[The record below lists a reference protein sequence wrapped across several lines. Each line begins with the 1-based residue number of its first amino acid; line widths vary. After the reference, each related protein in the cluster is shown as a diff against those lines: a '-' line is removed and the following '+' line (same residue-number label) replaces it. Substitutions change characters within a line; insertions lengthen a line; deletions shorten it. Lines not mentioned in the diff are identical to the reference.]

1 MQKLEGDGM
10 AFLHAGGTVIPR
22 ELGPADMLRVD
33 TGCLVAFTQ
42 TVDYN
47 IEMVRGGAQCRF
59 RR

>member
-1 MQKLEGDGM
+1 M